1 MREPHHPKG
10 ITMNKFTKA
19 SIATGAGIVLLLGGA
34 GTFAL
39 WNDDAAVDAG
49 TIQSGVLT
57 LDEGTVSGAWYRVVG
72 TVDGTSIVD
81 DVLISDIADYRIV
94 PGDKLVYK
102 VSGLTVT
109 ARGDNLKAK
118 LGFGPALN
126 TISTFPD
133 SVTVAVSS
141 FGTLPGGVT
150 SDADGTIHI
159 QPGTGT
165 TDLTLNNIAVVVDF
179 DDDAANNTQTK
190 QLDLSTLSFTL
201 DQVLSF

>member
-1 MREPHHPKG
+1 
-10 ITMNKFTKA
+10 MNKFTKA

-39 WNDDAAVDAG
+39 WNDDATLNAG
-49 TIQSGVLT
+49 TIQSGELT

-72 TVDGTSIVD
+72 GVD
-81 DVLISDIADYRIV
+81 DTVNGETNDVAITTIADYRIV

-141 FGTLPGGVT
+141 FGTLPVGVT

-159 QPGTGT
+159 EPGTGT
-165 TDLTLNNIAVVVDF
+165 STLTLNNIAVVVDF
-179 DDDAANNTQTK
+179 DDDADNNTQTK
-190 QLDLSTLSFTL
+190 QLDLSGLSFTL